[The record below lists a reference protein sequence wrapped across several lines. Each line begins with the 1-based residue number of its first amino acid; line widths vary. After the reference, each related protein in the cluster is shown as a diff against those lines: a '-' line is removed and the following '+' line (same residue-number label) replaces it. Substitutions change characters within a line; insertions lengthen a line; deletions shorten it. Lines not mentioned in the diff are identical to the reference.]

1 MRSTA
6 NKSTTPRMIP
16 SWQSRNFAWSGCNRD
31 VREAFLCIG
40 FEESGRPIW
49 HLFQTDF
56 TEIMLLFW
64 DVFLLFHTFPRLY
77 NAGQMF
83 FGGASSKKNHSWR
96 LKREFYGTQ
105 CQQAMFSSIQKHFL
119 RCKMLVGE
127 CPKPLWSA
135 FFNAGCA
142 SRRDTFYP
150 MIRSGSL
157 RTCIRCD
164 AASAREAYFI
174 CLLQV
179 TSTSIPSRFFKESI
193 TGLWVEAQLSRWSL
207 KAIWVKY
214 QFYYRIK
221 RLF

>member
-6 NKSTTPRMIP
+6 NKSTTQRMNP
-16 SWQSRNFAWSGCNRD
+16 SWQSRNFAWSGCDRD

-64 DVFLLFHTFPRLY
+64 DVFLLFHTFFRLY

-119 RCKMLVGE
+119 RCKMLVGKV
-127 CPKPLWSA
+127 PQNPFVLHFSMQA
-135 FFNAGCA
+135 ARPGGTLF
-142 SRRDTFYP
+142 
-150 MIRSGSL
+150 IRWYVQGHWEL
-157 RTCIRCD
+157 
-164 AASAREAYFI
+164 A
-174 CLLQV
+174 
-179 TSTSIPSRFFKESI
+179 
-193 TGLWVEAQLSRWSL
+193 
-207 KAIWVKY
+207 
-214 QFYYRIK
+214 
-221 RLF
+221 

>member
-119 RCKMLVGE
+119 RCKMLVGKSQTLE
-127 CPKPLWSA
+127 LHPVD
-135 FFNAGCA
+135 AGCA
-142 SRRDTFYP
+142 IASL
-150 MIRSGSL
+150 IRSNSSQPYIIAHTPDQDVKCRSGHLHL
-157 RTCIRCD
+157 RKQPLHDSFCTGHC
-164 AASAREAYFI
+164 STLFI
-174 CLLQV
+174 N
-179 TSTSIPSRFFKESI
+179 S
-193 TGLWVEAQLSRWSL
+193 W
-207 KAIWVKY
+207 
-214 QFYYRIK
+214 
-221 RLF
+221 